1 MGFIF
6 DNIELVFV
14 LVDYI
19 YLLED
24 FLDNEKAPL
33 FELLFTELLALTFP
47 EAISFNLSISV

>member
-6 DNIELVFV
+6 DNVELVFV
-14 LVDYI
+14 LVDCI